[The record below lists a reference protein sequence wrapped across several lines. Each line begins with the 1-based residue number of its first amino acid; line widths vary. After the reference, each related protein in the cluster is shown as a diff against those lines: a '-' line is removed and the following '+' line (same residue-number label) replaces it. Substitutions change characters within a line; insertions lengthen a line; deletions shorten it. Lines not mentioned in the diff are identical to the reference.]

1 MNELEFGQELSL
13 VASTMKATAFILT
26 NSMPQ
31 FLPYFDLGS
40 MFFIN
45 NY

>member
-13 VASTMKATAFILT
+13 VASMKATAFILT